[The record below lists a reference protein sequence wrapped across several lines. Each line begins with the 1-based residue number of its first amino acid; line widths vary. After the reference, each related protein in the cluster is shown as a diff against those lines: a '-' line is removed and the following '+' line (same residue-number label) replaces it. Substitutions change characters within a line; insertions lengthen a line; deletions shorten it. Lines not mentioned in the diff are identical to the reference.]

1 MLAHARGFAVGGSG
15 PAAVFGIRN
24 SGDDSVVGQV
34 ARKAAVATLVVV
46 GIAALALALWKL
58 RVLLSL
64 FFLGLV
70 IAAAMRPGIEWLHER
85 RVPRSVG
92 LAIHY
97 VVLAGLVALFLW
109 LVVPRAVSQVSEA
122 LGNVPTSRSE
132 LNRAAENSTG
142 IKHTILTAVQRRLKK
157 LPTAG
162 DVFHASV
169 GVTKAAFEV
178 LIGIFFTFA
187 VAAYWIFERDRARRV
202 VLSVLP
208 RERRRTVRD
217 TWDLIDAKLGAF
229 VRGQLI
235 LIAFVATVLSLAF
248 WAVGVPFWL
257 LLGIFAGVVE
267 IIPILGPLTAGA
279 VAIGVGLTDSWQVAL
294 GAGLVVLGVRLLEDY
309 VVIPK
314 VLGHAVGLS
323 PLVVLVSV
331 TAIGLL
337 LGGVYILL
345 AVPIA
350 AVLVTLVDVIVREK
364 DPAEEEVPTLLFPAK
379 DAEA

>member
-1 MLAHARGFAVGGSG
+1 MA
-15 PAAVFGIRN
+15 
-24 SGDDSVVGQV
+24 QV
-34 ARKAAVATLVVV
+34 ARKAAVVTLVVV
-46 GIAALALALWKL
+46 GIVALALALWKL

-70 IAAAMRPGIEWLHER
+70 IAAAMRPGIEWLYAR

-97 VVLAGLVALFLW
+97 LALAGLVALFLW
-109 LVVPRAVSQVSEA
+109 LVVPRAVSQVSQA

-132 LNRAAENSTG
+132 LNRAAKNSTG
-142 IKHTILTAVQRRLKK
+142 IKHTILTGVQKRLKK
-157 LPTAG
+157 LPTASS
-162 DVFHASV
+162 VFHASV
-169 GVTKAAFEV
+169 SVTKTAFEV

-202 VLSVLP
+202 LLSILP
-208 RERRRTVRD
+208 RERRRTVGD

-235 LIAFVATVLSLAF
+235 LIIFVGTALSLAF
-248 WAVGVPFWL
+248 WAIGVPFWL

-267 IIPILGPLTAGA
+267 IIPVIGPLAAGA
-279 VAIGVGLTDSWQVAL
+279 VAIGVGLTVSWQVAL
-294 GAGLVVLGVRLLEDY
+294 GAGLAVLGIRLVEDY
-309 VVIPK
+309 LVVPK

-337 LGGVYILL
+337 LGGVYVLL

-350 AVLVTLVDVIVREK
+350 AVLVTLVDVIVRDK
-364 DPAEEEVPTLLFPAK
+364 DPSEEEVPTLLFPAK
-379 DAEA
+379 DAEG